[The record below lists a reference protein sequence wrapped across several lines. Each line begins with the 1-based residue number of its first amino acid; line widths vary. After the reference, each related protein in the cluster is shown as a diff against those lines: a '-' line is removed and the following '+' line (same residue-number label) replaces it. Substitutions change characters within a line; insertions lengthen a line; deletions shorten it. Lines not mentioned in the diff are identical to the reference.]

1 MSKKTGKLTKVEKFY
16 IENNSDKSISE
27 LAKELNRSE
36 TSVKKYSESVKD
48 DSHVTDAKSSDS
60 QISSLMGHKEGR
72 GVTVMTPAASELS
85 DDTRGSRVANK
96 KNQTGIHV
104 IKKK

>member
-16 IENNSDKSISE
+16 IENNSDKTISE

-36 TSVKKYSESVKD
+36 SSVKKYSESVKD

-72 GVTVMTPAASELS
+72 G
-85 DDTRGSRVANK
+85 DTRGSRVSNK

>member
-48 DSHVTDAKSSDS
+48 DSHVTDAK
-60 QISSLMGHKEGR
+60 
-72 GVTVMTPAASELS
+72 
-85 DDTRGSRVANK
+85 
-96 KNQTGIHV
+96 
-104 IKKK
+104 

>member
-1 MSKKTGKLTKVEKFY
+1 MSKKTGKLTKIEKFY
-16 IENNSDKSISE
+16 IENNSDKSVAD

-36 TSVKKYSESVKD
+36 NSVKKYSDSVKK
-48 DSHVTDAKSSDS
+48 DSHVADAKSSDA
-60 QISSLMGHKEGR
+60 QISSLMGHEEGR

-85 DDTRGSRVANK
+85 DDTRGARVSNK
-96 KNQTGIHV
+96 KSQTGIHV